1 VSKNC
6 DKNSKKKLFSVW
18 VITINCAGHN
28 FLPLLGARKQRK
40 KKERKRS
47 HLWPSIFGHGCCG
60 KDALAIGGAT
70 AADMAIVAS
79 AFNSDH
85 PN

>member
-1 VSKNC
+1 MTKIP
-6 DKNSKKKLFSVW
+6 KKMFSVW

-28 FLPLLGARKQRK
+28 FFSLLGAEETNEKK
-40 KKERKRS
+40 KKEKGR
-47 HLWPSIFGHGCCG
+47 IFDHGYCG

>member
-1 VSKNC
+1 VTKISKENVFC
-6 DKNSKKKLFSVW
+6 LGDQLLTALA
-18 VITINCAGHN
+18 TIFFPSWGPGNKRN
-28 FLPLLGARKQRK
+28 KRKEKGR
-40 KKERKRS
+40 
-47 HLWPSIFGHGCCG
+47 IFGHGCCG

>member
-1 VSKNC
+1 M
-6 DKNSKKKLFSVW
+6 FSVW
-18 VITINCAGHN
+18 VIIINCAGHN
-28 FLPLLGARKQRK
+28 FLSWGRGNKRK
-40 KKERKRS
+40 KQGKS
-47 HLWPSIFGHGCCG
+47 CG

-85 PN
+85 PG